1 MVGHSDSLQGPNDL
15 MGNAALPR
23 SGSYAATHDQTTFS
37 VRNSRLG
44 LRVGAPDLGPLR
56 ASAVAEMDFFGNQP
70 PVSEA
75 AFFNN
80 PTFRIRH
87 FYFKVETPV
96 LDLTIGQTWELFG
109 WQAYF
114 IPASVN
120 LQGLPG
126 QVYSRTGQIRLSKAI
141 ALSPDVALEFALA
154 ALRPPQ
160 RAGGLPDGQAGI
172 KLNLPFRK
180 AWHTLGGASSALDA
194 MALGVSG
201 TVRRFAG
208 TRVRAQCHDRRH
220 HHRLGRVGGRP
231 VPIIAASSTG
241 HGNALTFTGSFVRG
255 EGIADLYTGLGGP
268 PFPPI
273 SATPPTP
280 YTASIDPGLVGF
292 DAAGNLQAVSYQSF
306 LVGLQYWLPGST
318 GLSLA
323 ADYSHLQ
330 SFNAAA
336 LANGNKNVVVR
347 QQTPFRAAHAA
358 TLLPSGKVLVAGGDA
373 FATAELYDPL
383 TGTWSAT
390 GSMSIS
396 RFGHTLTLLP
406 TGKVLVAGGGGPRHP
421 VRRALRPRHR
431 SVGHDRSNAPGARR
445 PHRLAAPDGQGS
457 GGRRTRHRH
466 ARPVAHCATL

>member
-1 MVGHSDSLQGPNDL
+1 VVNKWSATLYGFAELDAIHDSLQGPNDL

-23 SGSYAATHDQTTFS
+23 SGTYAATHDQTTFS

-44 LRVGAPDLGPLR
+44 LKVGAPDLGPLR
-56 ASAVAEMDFFGNQP
+56 ASAVAEMDFYGNQP

-96 LDLTIGQTWELFG
+96 IDLTIGQTWELFG

-126 QVYSRTGQIRLSKAI
+126 QVYSRTGQIRLSKAF
-141 ALSPDVALEFALA
+141 ALSPDVGLEFALA

-201 TVRRFAG
+201 TVRRFAVPAFQPNATTDVTTTG
-208 TRVRAQCHDRRH
+208 WGVSVDA
-220 HHRLGRVGGRP
+220 L

-255 EGIADLYTGLGGP
+255 EGTSDLYTGLGGP
-268 PFPPI
+268 PFPALPNPGKV
-273 SATPPTP
+273 SPAPT
-280 YTASIDPGLVGF
+280 YTAPIDPGLVGF
-292 DAAGNLQAVSYQSF
+292 DPAGNLQAVSYQSF
-306 LVGLQYWLPGST
+306 IVGLQYWLPGST

-323 ADYSHLQ
+323 ANYSHLQ
-330 SFNAAA
+330 SFNAAT
-336 LANGNKNVVVR
+336 LANGAKNVFVR
-347 QQTPFRAAHAA
+347 QQYA
-358 TLLPSGKVLVAGGDA
+358 SGAVFWEVAQ
-373 FATAELYDPL
+373 P
-383 TGTWSAT
+383 
-390 GSMSIS
+390 I
-396 RFGHTLTLLP
+396 RFGLEYAWLEQHFTD
-406 TGKVLVAGGGGPRHP
+406 GPP
-421 VRRALRPRHR
+421 SVDRRVQL
-431 SVGHDRSNAPGARR
+431 
-445 PHRLAAPDGQGS
+445 S
-457 GGRRTRHRH
+457 GWY
-466 ARPVAHCATL
+466 VF